1 MNTSHEPAETAA
13 PGIFSHPALL
23 IPPGDA
29 AMWRSGLP
37 SAWTAF
43 LLLAV
48 GFLPGGADAQY
59 LERGTASWYGEHFHG
74 LETASGEI
82 FDLNRLTAA
91 HRELPFGARVKVI
104 HRVTGASVGVV
115 INDRGPCADGR
126 DIDLSKAA
134 ARALGIIEEGL
145 APVLIEA
152 DPRQLEDAASTQTR
166 ISRGC

>member
-1 MNTSHEPAETAA
+1 M
-13 PGIFSHPALL
+13 
-23 IPPGDA
+23 
-29 AMWRSGLP
+29 RRCGLS
-37 SAWTAF
+37 SAGAAF
-43 LLLAV
+43 L
-48 GFLPGGADAQY
+48 FLVVPMPSEGADAWY
-59 LERGTASWYGEHFHG
+59 LEPGTASWYGERFHG

-82 FDLNRLTAA
+82 FDLNQLTAA

-104 HRVTGASVGVV
+104 HRITGVSVAVV
-115 INDRGPCADGR
+115 INDRGPCIAGR

-152 DPRQLEDAASTQTR
+152 RQLEDATRTQTR